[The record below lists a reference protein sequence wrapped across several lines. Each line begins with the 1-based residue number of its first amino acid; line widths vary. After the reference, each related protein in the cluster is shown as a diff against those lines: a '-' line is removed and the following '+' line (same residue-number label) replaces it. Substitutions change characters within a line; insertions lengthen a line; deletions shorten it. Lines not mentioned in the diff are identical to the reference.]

1 MTDGQPNNG
10 TARNMLVVTA
20 ASMLQML
27 IQFAIMGVTAS
38 YHGATLRTDAL
49 AAAQV
54 LPVFAAAV
62 ITGSLSYILVPDLVA
77 KFQDKATHAEGWGLA
92 SFVALVTSAL
102 GAAVSAVLYFASE
115 PIVACLFPHLSVDS
129 QVLATQCLE
138 ILSVQVVLTGLVSW
152 AIAIHHSQQS
162 FVLPAA
168 GGVLGT
174 ACSLSLAISAGEQS
188 VTVIAWAINL
198 GSIVCIVVQTIP
210 LAGSLQLPR
219 ADWRN
224 IARLLRVFWPL
235 LLGTIYLRIE
245 PVVNSSLAD
254 RLNDEGAIS
263 NVNYSQKIMM
273 ALLALGSSSL
283 ALIAFPQ
290 LAARYAGGG
299 KQGFTEHFSL
309 ALRRLWLLIV
319 PIAVGVSCFATSI
332 VSDTLQR
339 GEFTASD
346 SQVVGWLVVATMG
359 MFIGASLGEL
369 LSRAFYVLEDTRT
382 PTLIGVISLTV
393 GLVVKIVLLAFWG
406 IWAIA
411 LGVSLHFLLS
421 SLAMMTLLRRKL
433 GNGMFE
439 GSFVCLRDAII
450 SSLVACGVCYC
461 IYATKIGNTWM
472 AAPAGA
478 MTYFAML
485 LLLKN
490 PGAWQVPQEIA
501 VRLRRVR

>member
-1 MTDGQPNNG
+1 MTDGQSKSG

-20 ASMLQML
+20 ASILQML
-27 IQFAIMGVTAS
+27 IQFAITGVTAS
-38 YHGATLRTDAL
+38 YHGSTWRTDAL
-49 AAAQV
+49 QAALV
-54 LPVFAAAV
+54 LPVFAAAI

-77 KFQDKATHAEGWGLA
+77 KFQKQATHAEGWGLA
-92 SFVALVTSAL
+92 SFVALVTTVL
-102 GAAVSAVLYFASE
+102 GAAVSALLYFVSG
-115 PIVACLFPHLSVDS
+115 PIVASLFPGLSVDS
-129 QVLATQCLE
+129 HVLTTQCLE
-138 ILSVQVVLTGLVSW
+138 ILSIQVVLTGLVSW

-162 FVLPAA
+162 FIWPAA

-174 ACSLSLAISAGEQS
+174 ACSLSLAISAGDQS

-198 GSIVCIVVQTIP
+198 GSIVCFAVQLFP
-210 LAGSLQLPR
+210 LARSLRRPR

-224 IARLLRVFWPL
+224 IGRLLRVFWPL

-245 PVVNSSLAD
+245 PLVDRVLAN
-254 RLNDEGAIS
+254 RLYDEGAIS
-263 NVNYSQKIMM
+263 HVNYSQRIMM
-273 ALLALGSSSL
+273 ALLALGTSSL

-290 LAARYAGGG
+290 LAARYADGGR
-299 KQGFTEHFSL
+299 QGFTEHFSL
-309 ALRRLWLLIV
+309 ALRRLWLLII
-319 PIAVGVSCFATSI
+319 PIAVGVSCFATWI

-339 GEFTASD
+339 REFTAND

-393 GLVVKIVLLAFWG
+393 GLVVKIVLVTFWG
-406 IWAIA
+406 IWGIA

-421 SLAMMTLLRRKL
+421 SLTMMYLLRRQL
-433 GNGMFE
+433 GNGMFV
-439 GSFVCLRDAII
+439 GSFVSLRDAII
-450 SSLVACGVCYC
+450 SSLVACVVCYC
-461 IYATKIGNTWM
+461 VYATKIGSTWT

-478 MTYFAML
+478 ITYFVIL
-485 LLLKN
+485 LVLKN

-501 VRLRRVR
+501 ERIRKR